1 MLRNHYVEK
10 TTYWEN
16 IMFRKCYFEKTLC
29 TKKHYVEKTLSWE
42 TIMLRKQYIGKTFCS
57 ENVEKPLCWEN
68 NILRKHYVLKMLFWE
83 NIVYKNNMLRK
94 HYVEKTGLEISNWEV
109 SNWLKSSVRL
119 IEFPTKSCA
128 QVGTPAVRIGNSFTI
143 LSSTSCLL
151 YCGHLFWFIFK

>member
-1 MLRNHYVEK
+1 MMLRKHYVE
-10 TTYWEN
+10 E
-16 IMFRKCYFEKTLC
+16 TLC
-29 TKKHYVEKTLSWE
+29 YKIFRLIKHYVEKTLCSKKIMLRKHYVEKTLCWDN
-42 TIMLRKQYIGKTFCS
+42 IMLRKQYIGKTFCS
-57 ENVEKPLCWEN
+57 EYVM
-68 NILRKHYVLKMLFWE
+68 LRKHCVEK
-83 NIVYKNNMLRK
+83 NIMLRK

-151 YCGHLFWFIFK
+151 YCGHLVFWFIFK

>member
-1 MLRNHYVEK
+1 MFLLPLYKVKLVKRNSKISLASEK
-10 TTYWEN
+10 VQTCREILCWEN
-16 IMFRKCYFEKTLC
+16 IILR
-29 TKKHYVEKTLSWE
+29 KHYVENSLCWE
-42 TIMLRKQYIGKTFCS
+42 NIKLRKHY
-57 ENVEKPLCWEN
+57 VEKPLCWEN
-68 NILRKHYVLKMLFWE
+68 NILRKHYVQKMLCWE
-83 NIVYKNNMLRK
+83 NMVYKK

-151 YCGHLFWFIFK
+151 YCGHLVFWFIFK

>member
-1 MLRNHYVEK
+1 MLR
-10 TTYWEN
+10 
-16 IMFRKCYFEKTLC
+16 
-29 TKKHYVEKTLSWE
+29 KHYVEKTLCWGN
-42 TIMLRKQYIGKTFCS
+42 IKLRKHY
-57 ENVEKPLCWEN
+57 VEKPLCWEN
-68 NILRKHYVLKMLFWE
+68 NILRKHYVQKMLCWE

-151 YCGHLFWFIFK
+151 YCGHLFFGSFLSKIFILGFRCYIWKQTA

>member
-10 TTYWEN
+10 TIYWEN
-16 IMFRKCYFEKTLC
+16 IMFRKCYVEKTLC
-29 TKKHYVEKTLSWE
+29 TK
-42 TIMLRKQYIGKTFCS
+42 
-57 ENVEKPLCWEN
+57 
-68 NILRKHYVLKMLFWE
+68 NI
-83 NIVYKNNMLRK
+83 MLRK

-151 YCGHLFWFIFK
+151 YCGHLFFWFIFKQNFHFRLQMLHLKTNSLTKKRHIQDVFQGLPANVNERVLVSS